1 MLIMDQNKLFD
12 DTFHFN
18 VQDSFS
24 VTLNNK
30 NIKKDIQERHHQERH
45 GAPGKSPAEGYEDD

>member
-1 MLIMDQNKLFD
+1 MII
-12 DTFHFN
+12 HFN

-45 GAPGKSPAEGYEDD
+45 GAPEKSPAEGYEDD